1 MTADATGTRR
11 PGGRTA
17 RTRQAVMAAVMDEL
31 AESGYAGTTVD
42 RVAARAGIAKTT
54 IYRRWGGMDRLLADL
69 MAEHAAAEVPVPDC
83 GDLHSDLRALARS
96 VIDMLGDPPVRAAF
110 ASMLAAATLN
120 PDAREVLS
128 RFLAGRVAAMT
139 VIIDRAARRGEVPPG
154 TEGAEVIRTMTI
166 LIYGRLYILGQPA
179 THSLA
184 DGIAAI
190 VCSAAQGGSL
200 LPLPPAI
207 PAPV

>member
-1 MTADATGTRR
+1 VTADGNGHRR

-17 RTRQAVMAAVMDEL
+17 RTRQVVMEAVVGEL
-31 AESGYAGTTVD
+31 AESGYAGTTVE

-69 MAEHAAAEVPVPDC
+69 MTEHAAVEVPVPDC
-83 GDLHSDLRALARS
+83 GDLRSDLRALARS
-96 VIDMLGDPPVRAAF
+96 VADMLSDLPVRAAF

-128 RFLAGRVAAMT
+128 GFLAGRVTAMT
-139 VIIDRAARRGEVPPG
+139 VIIDRAAQRGEVPPG
-154 TEGAEVIRTMTI
+154 TGAAELVQTMAI
-166 LIYGRLYILGQPA
+166 LIYGRIYILGQPV

-184 DGIAAI
+184 DSVAA
-190 VCSAAQGGSL
+190 VVWSAAAGGSL
-200 LPLPPAI
+200 MPSPR
-207 PAPV
+207 